1 MRKLLLVLMAI
12 AIVGGCGKK
21 KTSSLA
27 GKPGKRPD
35 LYIEISMLGHLDYFD
50 DHKLGMR
57 LVGEMLG
64 VETDYRGPSTYN
76 IDEMILSLE
85 LAIARKPGGLVV
97 VGFEESL
104 TPIVNKAVEAGIPVV
119 TVDSDL
125 PNSKRCSFVGT
136 GNHRAGYT
144 GGMKMAEIL
153 GGEGKVALMTKI
165 GQPNLEER
173 IRGYRDAIAKYPKMQ
188 IVQIVDTA
196 SDPIRAAQAAAN
208 LMQTYP
214 DLAGIGCVEAAGGAG
229 AATAVK
235 EAGKVGKVKIVA
247 MDRGTE
253 VLQYIEEGV
262 ITASIAQQT
271 ALMPYYAVLILHTLN
286 HADIPITTNNARAGV
301 PGCPAIIDTG
311 VIVVDKSNYRYFK
324 RESRVAALPKRPAF
338 FVTCL
343 AEISGDRHPGPC
355 PLTPGLGGR
364 GSGVAG
370 QAYVMLVAV
379 SLAARAG
386 FVSSW

>member
-1 MRKLLLVLMAI
+1 
-12 AIVGGCGKK
+12 
-21 KTSSLA
+21 
-27 GKPGKRPD
+27 
-35 LYIEISMLGHLDYFD
+35 
-50 DHKLGMR
+50 
-57 LVGEMLG
+57 
-64 VETDYRGPSTYN
+64 
-76 IDEMILSLE
+76 
-85 LAIARKPGGLVV
+85 
-97 VGFEESL
+97 
-104 TPIVNKAVEAGIPVV
+104 VEAGIPVV

-125 PNSKRCSFVGT
+125 PNSKRCAFVGT

-144 GGMKMAEIL
+144 GGTKMAEIL
-153 GGEGKVALMTKI
+153 GGEGKVALMTKV

-173 IRGYRDAIAKYPKMQ
+173 IRGYRDAIREYPKME
-188 IVQIVDTA
+188 IVQVVDTA

-286 HADIPITTNNARAGV
+286 HVDIPITTNNLKAGV
-301 PGCPAIIDTG
+301 PACPAIIDTG

-324 RESRVAALPKRPAF
+324 RESRVADSSKHPSFLAS
-338 FVTCL
+338 CL
-343 AEISGDRHPGPC
+343 AGMSGDRHPDPC
-355 PLTPGLGGR
+355 PLTPSLAGR
-364 GSGVAG
+364 G
-370 QAYVMLVAV
+370 QALC
-379 SLAARAG
+379 LRG
-386 FVSSW
+386 EPILH

>member
-1 MRKLLLVLMAI
+1 VKNFLLILIASALAI
-12 AIVGGCGKK
+12 GGCGKK
-21 KTSSLA
+21 SASSFA
-27 GKPGKRPD
+27 GKPGKRSD
-35 LYIEISMLGHLDYFD
+35 LYIEVSMLGHLDYFD
-50 DHKLGMR
+50 DHKLGMK

-64 VETDYRGPSTYN
+64 VETDYRGPSDYN

-85 LAIARKPGGLVV
+85 LAIAKKPGGLVV

-125 PNSKRCSFVGT
+125 PNSKRCAFVGT
-136 GNHRAGYT
+136 GNRHAGYT

-153 GGEGKVALMTKI
+153 KGKGKVALMTKI

-173 IRGYRDAIAKYPKMQ
+173 IQGYRDALAKFPEIQ
-188 IVQIVDTA
+188 IVDVKDTA
-196 SDPIRAAQAAAN
+196 SDTTRAAQAAAA

-214 DLAGIGCVEAAGGAG
+214 DLAAIGCVEAAGGAG

-235 EAGKVGKVKIVA
+235 EAGKVGKVKIIA
-247 MDRGTE
+247 MDRGAE

-286 HADIPITTNNARAGV
+286 HADIPITTNNAKAGV
-301 PGCPAIIDTG
+301 PGCPAVIDTG
-311 VIVVDKSNYRYFK
+311 VIVVDKGNYSYFK
-324 RESRVAALPKRPAF
+324 RQWRVAASRKDRAF
-338 FVTCL
+338 LASCL
-343 AEISGDRHPGPC
+343 AGI
-355 PLTPGLGGR
+355 
-364 GSGVAG
+364 
-370 QAYVMLVAV
+370 
-379 SLAARAG
+379 
-386 FVSSW
+386 